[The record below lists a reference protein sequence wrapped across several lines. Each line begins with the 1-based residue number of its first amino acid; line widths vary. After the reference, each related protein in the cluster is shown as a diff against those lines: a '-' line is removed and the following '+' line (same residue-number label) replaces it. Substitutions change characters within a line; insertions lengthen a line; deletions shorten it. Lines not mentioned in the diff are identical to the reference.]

1 LELTLQYLMSAWI
14 AFTVFA
20 ALMQAVRTAGQK
32 QISSSVSPM
41 GATLIRYIFGLPF
54 ALVYLLLISRF
65 SGFTLLSDA
74 LINARFVIYA
84 LMAGVAQIIAT
95 VLLVKCFNFRNF
107 TVGTS
112 FAKTEAIQTA
122 VLGLLFFG
130 STLSALGWIAV
141 ALGVLGIFI
150 VSIPTKTGQ
159 WEPMTVALGTLSGTA
174 FSLTSL
180 WLREASLSL
189 ELPALKS
196 AAVTLVFMVSV
207 QSILCITYIAIRE
220 NNQFS
225 AIRRRIGLAWFVGL
239 TSALGSLGWFTA
251 MTLQNPALVK
261 SLGQVEFIFTLLL
274 TTFFFKEKVTQREL
288 LGVIAIVASVI
299 LITLAT

>member
-1 LELTLQYLMSAWI
+1 MSAWI
-14 AFTVFA
+14 AFTVLA
-20 ALMQAVRTAGQK
+20 AFMQAVRTAGQK

-41 GATLIRYIFGLPF
+41 GATLTRYIFGLPF
-54 ALVYLLLISRF
+54 AVVYLLFVSHFTAF
-65 SGFTLLSDA
+65 SLLSDA
-74 LINARFVIYA
+74 LVNSRFVIYG

-122 VLGLLFFG
+122 VFGMLLFG
-130 STLSALGWIAV
+130 STMTTLGWLAV
-141 ALGVLGIFI
+141 AVGVLGILI
-150 VSIPTKTGQ
+150 VSIPRKAGQ
-159 WEPMTVALGTLSGTA
+159 WEPMNVLLGTLSGTA

-189 ELPALKS
+189 GLPALKS
-196 AAVTLVFMVSV
+196 AAVTLVFMVSA
-207 QSILCITYIAIRE
+207 QSLMCLLYIAFRE
-220 NNQFS
+220 KEQFG
-225 AIRRRIGLAWFVGL
+225 AIRKRISLAWFVGL
-239 TSALGSLGWFTA
+239 TSALGSVGWFTA

-274 TTFFFKEKVTQREL
+274 TTFFFKEKVTGREL
-288 LGVIAIVASVI
+288 VGVLAIIASVI
-299 LITLAT
+299 LILQATST